1 MRAESA
7 SKIKVQLPLS
17 NAPITAAMPN
27 MKPAGGQT
35 FPAPALAGQY
45 KNMIAQG
52 LETNQ
57 QAPATTMHMIYNKHP
72 QQQHSQQRHIQQQ
85 LKPDQQ
91 NHQHQQ
97 QYLQHQHSH
106 QPHPQGQH
114 LRHPQQSTGTTQSA
128 EAAKAVLKTMTPEQQ
143 ARMFMMFQQQQ
154 AQQEAQLQA
163 QQLAQRQAQ
172 QQALANQYIQQQQLQ
187 QQHLLIQQMQQ
198 QTQDQ
203 KHREQQHHQREQHTR
218 LHQQQQQQ
226 QTVLHSAA
234 STTRGV
240 TKKSRITDTD
250 GTQGPRRL
258 SGAGKAT
265 VLSSMGIPINSI
277 AQSSPTSHLVDA
289 SPSAT
294 SPEVSQRS
302 KEHTHFLPLCHGG
315 IPSAVAPA
323 PLARFDT
330 IGTFSSG
337 ESLQPT
343 RYDSFGGSP
352 ATLAPPQH
360 KKSKTS
366 LHKQQLDLHNDL
378 WKAQQTETNEL
389 QMQEQGSG
397 QMYCGGVRDGE
408 HQSNAGRHGTGQRA
422 GSKPPQQQINGGD
435 KNLRKR
441 LSNDDLERWNR
452 VKTMFAK
459 SGEQTALHHEA
470 ISTSV
475 TPTASQS
482 KALAPLDTTVSDS
495 IETPAKTTLDR
506 NSSMMSTLSGLSGI
520 MSVGDLAKGDASLVM
535 TDMIRGAS
543 LAMSEMSLNLEPG
556 VSKLEDGLDPA
567 AHSDGSLVGEDDD
580 HDEDSFSH
588 LRQAAVPAADPRLPP
603 GAPLELPSRLFS
615 RAAQNDAPKNIQSAG
630 ASMNESNQLE
640 SVSVLQKG
648 TGFANQKFAAV

>member
-1 MRAESA
+1 MRAEGA
-7 SKIKVQLPLS
+7 SKIKVQPSLS

-57 QAPATTMHMIYNKHP
+57 QAAATTMHMIYNKHP

-114 LRHPQQSTGTTQSA
+114 LRHPQQSTGTTQST

-187 QQHLLIQQMQQ
+187 QQHLLIQQ
-198 QTQDQ
+198 T
-203 KHREQQHHQREQHTR
+203 
-218 LHQQQQQQ
+218 
-226 QTVLHSAA
+226 TVLHSAA
-234 STTRGV
+234 STTRGI

-265 VLSSMGIPINSI
+265 VLSSMGMPINSI

-323 PLARFDT
+323 ALARFDT

-378 WKAQQTETNEL
+378 WKGQQKETNEL

-408 HQSNAGRHGTGQRA
+408 HQSNAGSHGTGQRA

-475 TPTASQS
+475 APTASQS

-567 AHSDGSLVGEDDD
+567 AHSDGSLVGEDND

>member
-1 MRAESA
+1 M
-7 SKIKVQLPLS
+7 
-17 NAPITAAMPN
+17 
-27 MKPAGGQT
+27 
-35 FPAPALAGQY
+35 
-45 KNMIAQG
+45 
-52 LETNQ
+52 
-57 QAPATTMHMIYNKHP
+57 
-72 QQQHSQQRHIQQQ
+72 
-85 LKPDQQ
+85 
-91 NHQHQQ
+91 
-97 QYLQHQHSH
+97 
-106 QPHPQGQH
+106 
-114 LRHPQQSTGTTQSA
+114 
-128 EAAKAVLKTMTPEQQ
+128 
-143 ARMFMMFQQQQ
+143 
-154 AQQEAQLQA
+154 
-163 QQLAQRQAQ
+163 
-172 QQALANQYIQQQQLQ
+172 
-187 QQHLLIQQMQQ
+187 
-198 QTQDQ
+198 
-203 KHREQQHHQREQHTR
+203 
-218 LHQQQQQQ
+218 
-226 QTVLHSAA
+226 LHSAA

-343 RYDSFGGSP
+343 RSDSFGGSP

-378 WKAQQTETNEL
+378 WKAQQKETNEL

-408 HQSNAGRHGTGQRA
+408 HQSNAGSHGTGQRA

-475 TPTASQS
+475 APTASQS

-615 RAAQNDAPKNIQSAG
+615 RAAQNDAPKDIQSAG

>member
-1 MRAESA
+1 MRAEGA

-114 LRHPQQSTGTTQSA
+114 LRHPQQSTGTTQST

-187 QQHLLIQQMQQ
+187 QQHLLIQQ
-198 QTQDQ
+198 T
-203 KHREQQHHQREQHTR
+203 
-218 LHQQQQQQ
+218 
-226 QTVLHSAA
+226 TVLHSAA
-234 STTRGV
+234 STTRGI

-265 VLSSMGIPINSI
+265 VLSSMGMPINSI

-323 PLARFDT
+323 ALARFDT

-567 AHSDGSLVGEDDD
+567 AHSDGSLVGEDND

-615 RAAQNDAPKNIQSAG
+615 RAAQNDAPKDIQSAG

>member
-1 MRAESA
+1 MRAEGA

-57 QAPATTMHMIYNKHP
+57 QAAATTMHMIYNKHP

-114 LRHPQQSTGTTQSA
+114 LRHPQQSTGTTQST

-187 QQHLLIQQMQQ
+187 QQHLLIQQ
-198 QTQDQ
+198 T
-203 KHREQQHHQREQHTR
+203 
-218 LHQQQQQQ
+218 
-226 QTVLHSAA
+226 TVLHSAA
-234 STTRGV
+234 STTRGI

-265 VLSSMGIPINSI
+265 VLSSMGMPINSI

-323 PLARFDT
+323 ALARFDT

-378 WKAQQTETNEL
+378 WKAQQKETNEL

-397 QMYCGGVRDGE
+397 QMYCGGVRNGE
-408 HQSNAGRHGTGQRA
+408 HQSNAGSHGTGQRA

-475 TPTASQS
+475 APTASQS

-567 AHSDGSLVGEDDD
+567 AHSDGSLVGEDND

-603 GAPLELPSRLFS
+603 GAPPELPSRLFS
-615 RAAQNDAPKNIQSAG
+615 RAAQNDAPKDIQSAG